1 MEQKNTFTLP
11 NGKTIVFAD
20 LMAWDFSQVEE
31 TLGCPIEKAPGIQSS
46 LCFAWKAATRGG
58 YDGTF
63 QQFCEEIPMKSMTGM
78 IEVAKVFFSM
88 GEDSE
93 QEDSSN
99 SSSTESPE
107 EI

>member
-1 MEQKNTFTLP
+1 MEQNNTFTLP

-20 LMAWDFSQVEE
+20 LMAWDFMEVER
-31 TLGCPIEKAPGIQSS
+31 TLGCSLEDAPGI
-46 LCFAWKAATRGG
+46 KASCCLSWRAAVRGG

-63 QQFCEEIPMKSMTGM
+63 QQFCEEVPMKSMTAM
-78 IEVAKVFFSM
+78 TEVAKAFFSM
-88 GEDSE
+88 EEDSE